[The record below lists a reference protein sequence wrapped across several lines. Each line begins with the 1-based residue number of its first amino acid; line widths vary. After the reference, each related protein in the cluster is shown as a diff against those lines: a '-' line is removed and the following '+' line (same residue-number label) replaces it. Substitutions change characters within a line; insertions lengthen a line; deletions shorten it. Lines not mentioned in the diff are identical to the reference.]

1 MGGASAHLA
10 NKRFMIIFYSI
21 RYAGYIRIDICHD
34 KMPWAQRPGNALR
47 LKITQGNLSKPGFLF
62 PGKEG
67 EFRQGGVYST
77 YSTRWRK
84 EPDAA
89 RGQKDGF

>member
-1 MGGASAHLA
+1 MEAP
-10 NKRFMIIFYSI
+10 IY
-21 RYAGYIRIDICHD
+21 
-34 KMPWAQRPGNALR
+34 
-47 LKITQGNLSKPGFLF
+47 GNLYRPGFLF

-84 EPDAA
+84 KPDAA
-89 RGQKDGF
+89 KGQKDGL